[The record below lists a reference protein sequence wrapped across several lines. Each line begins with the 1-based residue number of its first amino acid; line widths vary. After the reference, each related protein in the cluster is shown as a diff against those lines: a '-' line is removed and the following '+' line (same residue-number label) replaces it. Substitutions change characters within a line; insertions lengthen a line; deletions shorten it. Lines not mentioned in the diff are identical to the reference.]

1 MILRLHTKHQVSAAL
16 CAVTLVTSNAAGV
29 STSPVERA
37 NQVRLASDFDVIWQK
52 DMPHIADNQG
62 RLHRTT
68 LDADLQLKL
77 QAFIA
82 ERGSPIASIV
92 LVDVETGKVL
102 TMAQGRSPDKWGA
115 ATHTALYSRFPAA
128 SLFKTVVTTAAL
140 EMTPTSPDQRFGL
153 PGGCG
158 GQDITP
164 TATWM
169 NDRGSG
175 SMSLRR
181 AFGHSCNGFFA
192 KLAINQ
198 LGIGSITRFAKFFG
212 WEAPLPID
220 IELEPSKMIT
230 PPAAN
235 STTHTVGRFAAGFGH
250 VGISPMHGAW
260 MALMIANRGVAKPLA
275 VLDEQKN
282 PVAAISDTPIYGQD
296 TADRLMDVMRS
307 TVHSGTATHAFAKGR
322 YRSIARDVAGKTGT
336 LNGRT
341 PAGLTSLF
349 IGFYPVNNPKIA
361 VSSVVVLEDRYP
373 FKAPQLAAEAIL
385 AWKDLQDRRQHSTSH
400 H

>member
-1 MILRLHTKHQVSAAL
+1 MILKLSTNQKVSAAL
-16 CAVTLVTSNAAGV
+16 CAAMLVTSNAAGV
-29 STSPVERA
+29 STSPIEKA
-37 NQVRLASDFDVIWQK
+37 AQVRLAPDFDVIWQK
-52 DMPHIADNQG
+52 DAPHIADDSG
-62 RLHRTT
+62 KLHKTT
-68 LDADLQLKL
+68 LDADLQLRL

-82 ERGSPIASIV
+82 ERGSPIAGV
-92 LVDVETGKVL
+92 VVVDVQTGKVL
-102 TMAQGRSPDKWGA
+102 SMAQGRSPNKWGS

-140 EMTPTSPDQRFGL
+140 EMTPTGTDQRFGL

-198 LGIGSITRFAKFFG
+198 LGIGTITRYAKFFG
-212 WEAPLPID
+212 WESPLPID
-220 IELEPSKMIT
+220 IDLEPSKMMT

-260 MALMIANRGVAKPLA
+260 MAAMIANKGVAKPLA
-275 VLDEQKN
+275 VLADD
-282 PVAAISDTPIYGQD
+282 VTSGVTMTDTPIYSPD
-296 TADRLMDVMRS
+296 TANRLMDVMRS
-307 TVHSGTATHAFAKGR
+307 TVHGGTATQAFKRGR
-322 YRSIARDVAGKTGT
+322 YRTLLNEVAGKTGT
-336 LNGRT
+336 LTGRT

-349 IGFYPVNNPKIA
+349 IGFYPVSNPKIA

-385 AWKDLQDRRQHSTSH
+385 AWKDQQERQKNAH